1 MLQVMHALFGA
12 VRRVAVAD
20 LHPLGVALTLN
31 ALTKVFDGESRSSGT
46 DVGGGAEG
54 DASSVGSGMRDG
66 SGWEVEVD
74 RELLAHLLEGVRRW
88 PEVPPAAGRS
98 GGGEEG
104 GWQLQSQVC

>member
-1 MLQVMHALFGA
+1 MLQVMHVLFGA

-31 ALTKVFDGESRSSGT
+31 ALTKVFDGERRSSST
-46 DVGGGAEG
+46 DVGGGG
-54 DASSVGSGMRDG
+54 GQDASSVGSGKRDG
-66 SGWEVEVD
+66 SEWEVEVD
-74 RELLAHLLEGVRRW
+74 RELLAHLLEGVRGW
-88 PEVPPAAGRS
+88 PDVPPAAGRS